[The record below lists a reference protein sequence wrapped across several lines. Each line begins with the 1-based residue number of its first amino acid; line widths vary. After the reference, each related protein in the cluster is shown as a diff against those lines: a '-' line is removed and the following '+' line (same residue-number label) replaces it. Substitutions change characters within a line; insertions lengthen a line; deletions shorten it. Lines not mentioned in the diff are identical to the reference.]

1 MRISRLDGTIA
12 YDAPSA
18 ATMRDAV
25 TAAVAA
31 GANLTGAYLRGANLT
46 GAYLTRADLTGAYLA
61 GAYLRGANLRGANLR
76 GAYLTRANLTGADLT
91 GANLTGADLRGA
103 DLTGADL
110 TGAYLTRAYLTRADL
125 TGAYL
130 AGADGVL
137 AIGPIDTW
145 IMYAVRFPDGP
156 RIKAGCRWFTVAEAR
171 EWWSK
176 GGEAKDTETH
186 GPRMLAGVDALL
198 ALAAA
203 HGWEVSP

>member
-1 MRISRLDGTIA
+1 MRIERIDGTIA

-31 GANLTGAYLRGANLT
+31 GADLARAYLRGADLAGAYLTGANFRGAYLRGANLT
-46 GAYLTRADLTGAYLA
+46 GADLT
-61 GAYLRGANLRGANLR
+61 
-76 GAYLTRANLTGADLT
+76 
-91 GANLTGADLRGA
+91 
-103 DLTGADL
+103 
-110 TGAYLTRAYLTRADL
+110 
-125 TGAYL
+125 
-130 AGADGVL
+130 GADGVL

-171 EWWSK
+171 EWWGK

-203 HGWEVSP
+203 HGWEVSQ

>member
-1 MRISRLDGTIA
+1 MQAPIRISRLDGTIA

-31 GANLTGAYLRGANLT
+31 GA
-46 GAYLTRADLTGAYLA
+46 DLA
-61 GAYLRGANLRGANLR
+61 GAYLRGAYLRRADLTRADLAGANLR
-76 GAYLTRANLTGADLT
+76 GADLVGANLRGADGAGADLA
-91 GANLTGADLRGA
+91 GAYLRGADLRGADLRGA

-110 TGAYLTRAYLTRADL
+110 VGANLRGADL
-125 TGAYL
+125 RGADL
-130 AGADGVL
+130 RGADLRGADGVL

-171 EWWSK
+171 EWWTQ
-176 GGEAKDTETH
+176 GGEEKDTVSH
-186 GPRMLAGVDALL
+186 GPRMLAGVDALM
-198 ALAAA
+198 ALARA
-203 HGWEVSP
+203 HGWEAPQ

>member
-1 MRISRLDGTIA
+1 MRIERIDGTIA

-31 GANLTGAYLRGANLT
+31 GADLARAYLRGADLTGAYLTGANFRGAYLRGANLT
-46 GAYLTRADLTGAYLA
+46 GADLT
-61 GAYLRGANLRGANLR
+61 
-76 GAYLTRANLTGADLT
+76 
-91 GANLTGADLRGA
+91 
-103 DLTGADL
+103 
-110 TGAYLTRAYLTRADL
+110 
-125 TGAYL
+125 
-130 AGADGVL
+130 GADGVL

-171 EWWSK
+171 EWWGK

-203 HGWEVSP
+203 HGWEVSQ

>member
-1 MRISRLDGTIA
+1 MRIERIDGTIA

-31 GANLTGAYLRGANLT
+31 GADLARAYLR
-46 GAYLTRADLTGAYLA
+46 
-61 GAYLRGANLRGANLR
+61 
-76 GAYLTRANLTGADLT
+76 
-91 GANLTGADLRGA
+91 GADLRGA

-110 TGAYLTRAYLTRADL
+110 RGAYLRGANLTGADL
-125 TGAYL
+125 T
-130 AGADGVL
+130 GADGVL

-171 EWWSK
+171 EWWGK
-176 GGEAKDTETH
+176 GGAAQDTVTH
-186 GPRMLAGVDALL
+186 GPRMLAGVDALM
-198 ALAAA
+198 ALARA
-203 HGWEVSP
+203 HGWEVSQ

>member
-1 MRISRLDGTIA
+1 MRIERIDGTIA

-31 GANLTGAYLRGANLT
+31 GADLARAYLR
-46 GAYLTRADLTGAYLA
+46 
-61 GAYLRGANLRGANLR
+61 
-76 GAYLTRANLTGADLT
+76 
-91 GANLTGADLRGA
+91 GADLRGA

-110 TGAYLTRAYLTRADL
+110 RGAYLRGANLTGADL
-125 TGAYL
+125 T
-130 AGADGVL
+130 GADGVL

-171 EWWSK
+171 EWWGK

-203 HGWEVSP
+203 HGWEVSQ

>member
-1 MRISRLDGTIA
+1 VIVIKQASGA
-12 YDAPSA
+12 VVYEAPNA

-25 TAAVAA
+25 TVAVAAGANLRGADLIGADLIGADLMGAYLRGANLTGAYLTWADLA

-46 GAYLTRADLTGAYLA
+46 GAYLTGAY
-61 GAYLRGANLRGANLR
+61 
-76 GAYLTRANLTGADLT
+76 LTGADLA
-91 GANLTGADLRGA
+91 GANLTW
-103 DLTGADL
+103 
-110 TGAYLTRAYLTRADL
+110 ADL

-171 EWWSK
+171 EWWGK

>member
-1 MRISRLDGTIA
+1 MRIERIDGTIA

-31 GANLTGAYLRGANLT
+31 GADLARAYLR
-46 GAYLTRADLTGAYLA
+46 
-61 GAYLRGANLRGANLR
+61 
-76 GAYLTRANLTGADLT
+76 
-91 GANLTGADLRGA
+91 GADLRGA

-110 TGAYLTRAYLTRADL
+110 RGAYLRGANLTGADL
-125 TGAYL
+125 T
-130 AGADGVL
+130 GADGVL

-171 EWWSK
+171 EWWGE
-176 GGEAKDTETH
+176 GGAAQDTVTH
-186 GPRMLAGVDALL
+186 GPRMLAGVDALM
-198 ALAAA
+198 ALARA
-203 HGWEVSP
+203 HGWEVSQ

>member
-31 GANLTGAYLRGANLT
+31 GADLRGAN
-46 GAYLTRADLTGAYLA
+46 
-61 GAYLRGANLRGANLR
+61 
-76 GAYLTRANLTGADLT
+76 
-91 GANLTGADLRGA
+91 LRGA

-110 TGAYLTRAYLTRADL
+110 T
-125 TGAYL
+125 
-130 AGADGVL
+130 GADGVL

-171 EWWSK
+171 EWWGN
-176 GGEAKDTETH
+176 GGAVQDTVTH
-186 GPRMLAGVDALL
+186 GPRMLAGVDALM
-198 ALAAA
+198 ALARA
-203 HGWEVSP
+203 HGWEVPQ

>member
-1 MRISRLDGTIA
+1 MIVIKQASGA
-12 YDAPSA
+12 VVYEAPNA

-31 GANLTGAYLRGANLT
+31 GA
-46 GAYLTRADLTGAYLA
+46 
-61 GAYLRGANLRGANLR
+61 
-76 GAYLTRANLTGADLT
+76 
-91 GANLTGADLRGA
+91 DLRGA

-110 TGAYLTRAYLTRADL
+110 TRANLTRANLTRANLTRANLTAANLTRAYLTGAYLRGADLTGADLTRADLRGADL

-130 AGADGVL
+130 TGADLAGANLTWADLTGANLTGAYGVL

-171 EWWSK
+171 EWWGK
-176 GGEAKDTETH
+176 GGTAQDTVTH
-186 GPRMLAGVDALL
+186 GPRMLAGVDALM